1 MKQWYKVLNVNG
13 IDGKVDGFS
22 FIEAES
28 AEEAEELTY
37 QDWNDDEWEYKDL
50 FVPKAKLADYR
61 DVVKLEQRKTVQ
73 LFMQDNCT
81 RAEAERHIK
90 AGSAA
95 VKVADW
101 AQYAEDNDL
110 RDEDGNRLTLDEIR
124 SERDVHSVTLNGEEY
139 LLLYVL

>member
-13 IDGKVDGFS
+13 VDGKVDGFS
-22 FIEAES
+22 FIEANS

-50 FVPKAKLADYR
+50 FVPRAELADYR

-81 RAEAERHIK
+81 KAEAERHIK
-90 AGSAA
+90 AGSEAIKA
-95 VKVADW
+95 ADW
-101 AQYAEDNDL
+101 EQYIKDNDVRNADGELLTAEDAKEEL
-110 RDEDGNRLTLDEIR
+110 GARSVMVDGEKY
-124 SERDVHSVTLNGEEY
+124 Y
-139 LLLYVL
+139 LVYVL

>member
-22 FIEAES
+22 FIEANS

-50 FVPKAKLADYR
+50 FVPKAELADYR

-73 LFMQDNCT
+73 LFMLDNCT
-81 RAEAERHIK
+81 KAETERHIK

-95 VKVADW
+95 VKVADLF
-101 AQYAEDNDL
+101 AEDNDL
-110 RDEDGNRLTLDEIR
+110 RNEDGERLTLDEIR

>member
-22 FIEAES
+22 FIEANS
-28 AEEAEELTY
+28 TEEAEELTY

-50 FVPKAKLADYR
+50 FVPKAELADYR

-81 RAEAERHIK
+81 KAEAERHIK
-90 AGSAA
+90 AGSEA
-95 VKVADW
+95 VKTADW

-110 RDEDGNRLTLDEIR
+110 RNEDGERITLDEIR

>member
-13 IDGKVDGFS
+13 VDGKVDGFS
-22 FIEAES
+22 FIEANS

-37 QDWNDDEWEYKDL
+37 QDWRDDNWEYKDL
-50 FVPKAKLADYR
+50 FVPKAELADWR
-61 DVVKLEQRKTVQ
+61 DVVKLEKFKAVQ

-90 AGSAA
+90 AGSEA
-95 VKVADW
+95 VKVTDW
-101 AQYAEDNDL
+101 TQYAEDNDL
-110 RDEDGNRLTLDEIR
+110 RNDDGERLTLDEIR
-124 SERDVHSVTLNGEEY
+124 SERDVHSVTFNGEEY

>member
-13 IDGKVDGFS
+13 IDGKVDGFD
-22 FIEAES
+22 FVEAES
-28 AEEAEELTY
+28 AKEAEELVY
-37 QDWNDDEWEYKDL
+37 QERCEDNWEYKDL
-50 FVPKAKLADYR
+50 YIPKAELADYL
-61 DVVKLEQRKTVQ
+61 DVVKLEQRKTLH

-110 RDEDGNRLTLDEIR
+110 RNEDGERLTLNEIR